1 MPSAREVTKLKEDT
15 LHSLSMDMDK
25 SYEPA

>member
-15 LHSLSMDMDK
+15 LNSLSMDMDK